1 MRLDEVLEATDATML
16 VEPPFNIDLESACAS
31 DLMSDVLLFTKPNML
46 LVPGLTNPQAI
57 RTADMAEA
65 LAVLFVR
72 GKYPP
77 PETLTLAEE
86 MGVAVML
93 SPYTMFETAGRL
105 YEAGLKGIGKLP
117 ILRQQ
122 AR

>member
-1 MRLDEVLEATDATML
+1 MTLDEILQVTEAELL

-31 DLMSDVLLFTKPNML
+31 DLMSDVLVFTKPSML
-46 LVPGLTNPQAI
+46 LVTGLTNPQAI

-77 PETLTLAEE
+77 AETLRLAED
-86 MGVAVML
+86 MGIAVLL
-93 SPYTMFETAGRL
+93 SAYTMFETAGLL
-105 YEAGLKGIGKLP
+105 YKAGLKGLGKLP
-117 ILRQQ
+117 ILRQG
-122 AR
+122 R